1 MIFDDESKIVKNS
14 NELKAFKIKKLNLD
28 SSKINKGLSNM
39 KKSELNEKTRRIER
53 MVDVDIQKIEKYIAV
68 EILKGIVKLLSYK
81 DYWSKDA
88 SIDKFN
94 KLNYDGKYVLFNQ
107 LMYSSWKKRCFRTW
121 KNFKIQLYI
130 LWIIQENIIILA
142 HI

>member
-1 MIFDDESKIVKNS
+1 MKNIPENSREPYFFKLIFDDESKIVKNS

-81 DYWSKDA
+81 DYWSKDDLLIN
-88 SIDKFN
+88 SISSIMTES
-94 KLNYDGKYVLFNQ
+94 
-107 LMYSSWKKRCFRTW
+107 MYYSI
-121 KNFKIQLYI
+121 N
-130 LWIIQENIIILA
+130 
-142 HI
+142 

>member
-1 MIFDDESKIVKNS
+1 
-14 NELKAFKIKKLNLD
+14 
-28 SSKINKGLSNM
+28 
-39 KKSELNEKTRRIER
+39 

-107 LMYSSWKKRCFRTW
+107 LMYSS
-121 KNFKIQLYI
+121 
-130 LWIIQENIIILA
+130 
-142 HI
+142 

>member
-107 LMYSSWKKRCFRTW
+107 LMYSS
-121 KNFKIQLYI
+121 
-130 LWIIQENIIILA
+130 
-142 HI
+142 